1 MTIEFLWDPKKD
13 QLNRIKHNIPF
24 EEAKSVFFDDNARV
38 IHDPD
43 HSITEERFIILGMSI
58 ALRLL
63 IVIHCYLEDESIIR
77 IISARKAN
85 KKEQKQYW
93 EFLK

>member
-1 MTIEFLWDPKKD
+1 MSIKFLWDPQKD
-13 QLNRIKHNIPF
+13 QINRNKHHSSF
-24 EEAKSVFFDDNARV
+24 EEAKTVFFDDNARV

-63 IVIHCYLEDESIIR
+63 IVIHCYIEDESIIR

>member
-1 MTIEFLWDPKKD
+1 MSIKFLWDPQKD
-13 QLNRIKHNIPF
+13 QINRNKHHISF
-24 EEAKSVFFDDNARV
+24 EEAKTVFFDDNARV

-63 IVIHCYLEDESIIR
+63 IVIHCYIEDESIIR